1 MAGISREVSEDKSF
15 INIIESISYDRRKLI
30 GYGSDGMVFLG
41 YYEGREVAVKQVQ
54 VDCREGPT
62 SEEKSL
68 RQLDHRNV
76 IKLLKV
82 ENYPAQSLR

>member
-1 MAGISREVSEDKSF
+1 MAGISREVSEDESF
-15 INIIESISYDRRKLI
+15 MNIIGSISYDRRQLI
-30 GYGSDGMVFLG
+30 GYGSGGIVFLG

-54 VDCREGPT
+54 VDCHEGPT

-76 IKLLKV
+76 VKLLKV
-82 ENYPAQSLR
+82 ENYPAQFLR